1 MDTSIAYN
9 TTDCATE
16 IDVLPGL
23 GQAYLIK
30 RKAPS
35 FGVHAFLYSLRADLL
50 QLLLKVYIILVGKQ
64 GCNLR
69 PFINVI
75 IVNVHLCLIKICN
88 NVLYRVKALLDVLC
102 QDCGVFIHTIKYWMQ
117 HHVIIKFSQKIVLV
131 QNVPVESVKP

>member
-69 PFINVI
+69 PFINVV

-88 NVLYRVKALLDVLC
+88 NVLY
-102 QDCGVFIHTIKYWMQ
+102 
-117 HHVIIKFSQKIVLV
+117 
-131 QNVPVESVKP
+131 